1 MKGRTSHFFSR
12 RTGSMMPS
20 PQTSTSPQAVFDT
33 IHEGLDHYYYF
44 VFVPKKK
51 KMQGAAVKAPA
62 VKILLVGDVFTGKSS
77 IVERVCRDRV
87 HPQMEST
94 IGFDFRSIDYKA
106 VTYNFWDAS
115 GMERFRCIL
124 PNYFRGVSM
133 VWIVVDAST
142 PEAASQARYWATECR
157 KYTDRPLILIAN
169 KSDLPNA
176 GHEWPRLAVE
186 LDIPYVLASAKSNNQ
201 HDWFAK
207 LLPFMKQQSIMP
219 PPPPNIC
226 LGRGRHHTNE
236 CDVSCCS

>member
-1 MKGRTSHFFSR
+1 
-12 RTGSMMPS
+12 MPS